1 MIAFSY
7 LLLAAAASF
16 FCFWLWPR
24 RQRCRPGARG
34 AITAALVGLVLVI
47 LSSGLH
53 VLGLAGISNDGIEHS
68 QRIFGLSAQVMTLPL
83 LGLVCFYLA
92 HNLQW
97 SPPTWAKVIL
107 GLMAFFELSR
117 YLEQQI
123 AYQWLVNLTGIA
135 ALLAACVISWPRQR
149 LISLLGAVTVVSVL
163 LPAWF
168 ANQVPLSALM
178 DASAHAGWLLP
189 GLVAL
194 CLMVGLLAEQAHNR
208 ESTLAA
214 DNREE

>member
-1 MIAFSY
+1 MIALSY

-24 RQRCRPGARG
+24 RQRCRAGARG
-34 AITAALVGLVLVI
+34 AITATLVALVLVI

-53 VLGLAGISNDGIEHS
+53 VLGLAGVSNDGIEHS
-68 QRIFGLSAQVMTLPL
+68 QRIIGLSAQVMTLPL
-83 LGLVCFYLA
+83 FGLACFYLA

-97 SPPTWAKVIL
+97 SPPTWAKIIL

-123 AYQWLVNLTGIA
+123 AYQWLVNLIGIA

-149 LISLLGAVTVVSVL
+149 LVSLLGAVTVVSVL

-178 DASAHAGWLLP
+178 DASAHASWLLP
-189 GLVAL
+189 GLAAL
-194 CLMVGLLAEQAHNR
+194 SLMVGLLAEQAHNR

>member
-7 LLLAAAASF
+7 VLLAVAASF

-24 RQRCRPGARG
+24 RQRCRPGAQG
-34 AITAALVGLVLVI
+34 AVTAALVALVLVI

-53 VLGLAGISNDGIEHS
+53 VLGLAGLDNDAVEHS

-123 AYQWLVNLTGIA
+123 AYQWLVNLIGIA
-135 ALLAACVISWPRQR
+135 ALLAACAINWRGQR
-149 LISLLGAVTVVSVL
+149 LLSLLGAVAITSVL

-168 ANQVPLSALM
+168 ATQVPLSALM
-178 DASAHAGWLLP
+178 DVDPNASWLLP

-208 ESTLAA
+208 ENAPDA